1 MSVDFET
8 LSIPGVPLII
18 SPVKGEAMLEAQM
31 KVHCDYSVGDKRLSS
46 ARFRDFSEIKP
57 APLQP
62 EIMED
67 ILSIDNEKVPTLSTK
82 RAKLM

>member
-1 MSVDFET
+1 
-8 LSIPGVPLII
+8 
-18 SPVKGEAMLEAQM
+18 M
-31 KVHCDYSVGDKRLSS
+31 KVHRDFSVGDKRLSS
-46 ARFRDFSEIKP
+46 ARYRDFSEIKP

-67 ILSIDNEKVPTLSTK
+67 ILSIYNEKVVPFSTK

>member
-1 MSVDFET
+1 
-8 LSIPGVPLII
+8 
-18 SPVKGEAMLEAQM
+18 M
-31 KVHCDYSVGDKRLSS
+31 KVDSDFSVGDKRLSS
-46 ARFRDFSEIKP
+46 ARYRDYSEIKP

-67 ILSIDNEKVPTLSTK
+67 ILSIDNEKVATLSTK

>member
-1 MSVDFET
+1 
-8 LSIPGVPLII
+8 
-18 SPVKGEAMLEAQM
+18 M
-31 KVHCDYSVGDKRLSS
+31 KVHRDFSVGDKRLSS
-46 ARFRDFSEIKP
+46 ARYRDFSEIKP

-67 ILSIDNEKVPTLSTK
+67 ILSIDNEKVVPFSTK

>member
-1 MSVDFET
+1 
-8 LSIPGVPLII
+8 
-18 SPVKGEAMLEAQM
+18 M
-31 KVHCDYSVGDKRLSS
+31 KVDRDFSLGDKRLSS
-46 ARFRDFSEIKP
+46 ARYRDYSEIKP

-67 ILSIDNEKVPTLSTK
+67 ILSLDNEKVATLSTK